1 MLQSTPSNP
10 SLNSESNR
18 YDLEFYYNT
27 EENGDI
33 VEINENTISL
43 INNLAKR
50 VGAPNYQKT
59 PIFKKKHTRYKNKD
73 NADWNELRN
82 FKVTKLEKENS
93 DVNIIVDKIRSNLNK
108 LTKDNYDIIKT
119 EIIDLINNDVN
130 TNLEM
135 LKEVVVCI
143 FDIGKTNFFW
153 SEIYAK
159 LYKELNDVFN
169 LKSVYNVDLNTY
181 TELFK
186 DIKYVD
192 PDDDYNEFCKINKI
206 NENRRA
212 FSKFLTFIMR
222 EGLIETDIVKNIVVD
237 LLTMFD
243 EYVNDKEKEHE
254 LDEVVGNILIFA
266 TYDDGCLCELKLN
279 DKIEDI
285 SNMNA
290 KKHDG
295 LTQKIVFKCCD
306 FVDEYL

>member
-1 MLQSTPSNP
+1 MLQSTHSNQ
-10 SLNSESNR
+10 SLNSKSNR

-82 FKVTKLEKENS
+82 FKITKLEKENS
-93 DVNIIVDKIRSNLNK
+93 DINIIVDKIRSNLNK

-143 FDIGKTNFFW
+143 FDIGKTNFF
-153 SEIYAK
+153 
-159 LYKELNDVFN
+159 L
-169 LKSVYNVDLNTY
+169 
-181 TELFK
+181 
-186 DIKYVD
+186 
-192 PDDDYNEFCKINKI
+192 
-206 NENRRA
+206 
-212 FSKFLTFIMR
+212 
-222 EGLIETDIVKNIVVD
+222 
-237 LLTMFD
+237 
-243 EYVNDKEKEHE
+243 
-254 LDEVVGNILIFA
+254 VGNICQTIQRV
-266 TYDDGCLCELKLN
+266 K
-279 DKIEDI
+279 
-285 SNMNA
+285 
-290 KKHDG
+290 
-295 LTQKIVFKCCD
+295 
-306 FVDEYL
+306 